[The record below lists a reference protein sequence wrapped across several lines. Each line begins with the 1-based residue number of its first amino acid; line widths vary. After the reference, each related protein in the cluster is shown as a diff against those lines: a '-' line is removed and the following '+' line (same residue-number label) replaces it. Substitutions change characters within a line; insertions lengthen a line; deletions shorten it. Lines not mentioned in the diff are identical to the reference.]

1 MRVGKVD
8 KRVLGPVLM
17 GFFIMGFC
25 DMVAPI
31 TGRIALEFPASR
43 QAAVSFLPT
52 MVFLW
57 FLVLSTPLAALMN
70 RIGRKATALIGY
82 AFTVVGLMVPYVA
95 GDMVAPITGRIALEF
110 PASRQAAVS
119 FLPTMVFLWFL
130 VLSTPLAALMNRIG
144 RKATALIG
152 YAFTV
157 VGLMVPYVAGEGCAL
172 GWYFAGFGLLGVGN
186 TAIQVAINPLLA
198 TIVPGER
205 MTSYLTVGQIFRNT
219 SLLLLA
225 PIVTALVALTGSWR
239 LLLPIYAGLTV
250 LGGIWLQATSVVEPP
265 RSDRA
270 AGMADCFRLL
280 GNPTVLL
287 CTLGVACFIAGD
299 VGIGFLSVRLIDNP
313 DSILTTTGFYAC
325 RIVGT
330 LVGAWVLVR
339 VSDVKYLRWNMAGA
353 LALCAV
359 LLLVRGETAVYAA
372 VGLTGFAMACVF
384 ATFYAVATKAVPE
397 KANEVAGLMILAI
410 SAGAV
415 SGPVCGAIVRWSG
428 DAHWGMLFVA
438 LCVGYMLWASFKLKI
453 KQ

>member
-1 MRVGKVD
+1 MLGSIALAIAARSLCDAAYSHIFCPPECGCPSDMMRDCEIMGAKSKEFVKKNVTLKNCIPEISSRMSVDKVD
-8 KRVLGPVLM
+8 KRLLWPVLM

-31 TGRIALEFPASR
+31 TGRIAAEFPASQ

-57 FLVLSTPLAALMN
+57 FLLLSTPLAALMN
-70 RIGRKATALIGY
+70 RWGRKATAMVGY
-82 AFTVVGLMVPYVA
+82 AFTVAGLLVPFA
-95 GDMVAPITGRIALEF
+95 
-110 PASRQAAVS
+110 
-119 FLPTMVFLWFL
+119 
-130 VLSTPLAALMNRIG
+130 
-144 RKATALIG
+144 
-152 YAFTV
+152 
-157 VGLMVPYVAGEGCAL
+157 AGEGSAL
-172 GWYFAGFGLLGVGN
+172 GWYFAGFGLLGIGN

-198 TIVPGER
+198 TIVPDER

-250 LGGIWLQATSVVEPP
+250 LGGIWLQFTTVAEPR
-265 RSDRA
+265 RSARS
-270 AGMADCFRLL
+270 AGLSDCFRLL
-280 GNPTVLL
+280 KNKTVLL

-330 LVGAWVLVR
+330 LIGAWVLVR
-339 VSDVKYLRWNMAGA
+339 ISDVKYLRWNMAGA
-353 LALCAV
+353 LLLCI
-359 LLLVRGETAVYAA
+359 LLLFVRNEAAIYAA
-372 VGLTGFAMACVF
+372 IGVLGFAMACVF

-397 KANEVAGLMILAI
+397 NANEVAGLMIMAI
-410 SAGAV
+410 AAGAV
-415 SGPVCGAIVRWSG
+415 SGPVCGAIIRWTG
-428 DAHWGMLFVA
+428 NPHLGMLFVA
-438 LCVGYMLWASFKLKI
+438 LCIGYMLWASFRLRI
-453 KQ
+453 KN

>member
-25 DMVAPI
+25 
-31 TGRIALEFPASR
+31 
-43 QAAVSFLPT
+43 
-52 MVFLW
+52 
-57 FLVLSTPLAALMN
+57 
-70 RIGRKATALIGY
+70 
-82 AFTVVGLMVPYVA
+82 
-95 GDMVAPITGRIALEF
+95 DMVAPITGRIALEF

-250 LGGIWLQATSVVEPP
+250 LGGLWLRRLRWPN
-265 RSDRA
+265 RRA
-270 AGMADCFRLL
+270 ATAPRAW
-280 GNPTVLL
+280 PTASG
-287 CTLGVACFIAGD
+287 CWETRRCCSA
-299 VGIGFLSVRLIDNP
+299 RW
-313 DSILTTTGFYAC
+313 
-325 RIVGT
+325 
-330 LVGAWVLVR
+330 AWR
-339 VSDVKYLRWNMAGA
+339 VSSR
-353 LALCAV
+353 
-359 LLLVRGETAVYAA
+359 
-372 VGLTGFAMACVF
+372 
-384 ATFYAVATKAVPE
+384 ATW
-397 KANEVAGLMILAI
+397 G
-410 SAGAV
+410 SD
-415 SGPVCGAIVRWSG
+415 SSRCG
-428 DAHWGMLFVA
+428 
-438 LCVGYMLWASFKLKI
+438 
-453 KQ
+453 

>member
-25 DMVAPI
+25 
-31 TGRIALEFPASR
+31 
-43 QAAVSFLPT
+43 
-52 MVFLW
+52 
-57 FLVLSTPLAALMN
+57 
-70 RIGRKATALIGY
+70 
-82 AFTVVGLMVPYVA
+82 
-95 GDMVAPITGRIALEF
+95 DMVAPITGRIALEF

-250 LGGIWLQATSVVEPP
+250 LGGLWLQATSVAEPP

-359 LLLVRGETAVYAA
+359 LLLVRGGLRRCGADGIRHGLRFRDVLRRGDQGRARKGQRSGGADDSGHLGRSRFGTRLRGHCPLERRCALGHAVR
-372 VGLTGFAMACVF
+372 C
-384 ATFYAVATKAVPE
+384 
-397 KANEVAGLMILAI
+397 
-410 SAGAV
+410 
-415 SGPVCGAIVRWSG
+415 PVCGLHALGELQTENKAIKTENDDS
-428 DAHWGMLFVA
+428 
-438 LCVGYMLWASFKLKI
+438 
-453 KQ
+453 